1 MGKDQP
7 AISGQERNLW
17 YRLAHE
23 ASETAYLLPKCFDDP
38 DDSDL
43 ERTTLVYAAGLAV
56 DCVTVTHYG
65 REEMSL
71 LPLREKIIPAEVRW
85 DIESS
90 VQMAPRFSPWAMPE
104 LDVLRQNPP
113 DYRSERELWLD
124 TMGNRLPQ
132 LVQDWHRYMGERNL
146 SGEKE
151 SASSKEV
158 QEYGRV
164 TLLAMTADRLASGV
178 KELLVRTQGT
188 Y

>member
-38 DDSDL
+38 DL
-43 ERTTLVYAAGLAV
+43 ERTTLVYAAGLVV
-56 DCVTVTHYG
+56 DCVLDTPYR

-71 LPLREKIIPAEVRW
+71 LPLLDKDIPAELRW

-90 VQMAPRFSPWAMPE
+90 VQMIPRFAPWRMPE
-104 LDVLRQNPP
+104 LDELRKNPP
-113 DYRSERELWLD
+113 DYRYERELWLD
-124 TMGNRLPQ
+124 AISSRLPH
-132 LVQDWHRYMGERNL
+132 LSQDWHRYVGKRNL

-151 SASSKEV
+151 SASSKGA
-158 QEYGRV
+158 QDYGRV